1 MEAERKKMRIATLT
15 NPEEIVI
22 TETEKPVAKDNEVVI
37 KVDYIGICGSD
48 IHAYYGKHPFINCP
62 ITLGHEFTGKVVET
76 GQKVRNVLPGEM
88 VTAMPQIF
96 CGECEPCE
104 SGRYNICNTLKVIG
118 CQTPGAACDYFAFDS
133 SLVKKIPEGMPNDI
147 AATIE
152 PAAVGVHAVHRGT
165 DVQGKNVV
173 VMGAGTIGNLTAQA
187 ALANGARQVL
197 ITDLSDYRLRK
208 AVECGILKTAN
219 TGKISM
225 EKAID
230 EAFQG
235 ELADIFFECVGIGT
249 TVNQAIELSKKGHDI
264 VIVGVYGMR
273 PEVNMSLVQDKE
285 LRLIGSLMYVEKDYD
300 ETIDLMSRG
309 IINTK
314 PLISKTF
321 ELADYAKAFRY
332 IEEHK
337 DGSLKILIQV
347 SGD

>member
-1 MEAERKKMRIATLT
+1 MRIATLI

-22 TETEKPVAKDNEVVI
+22 RETDKPQAKDNEIVI

-48 IHAYYGKHPFINCP
+48 IHAYYGKHPFITCP
-62 ITLGHEFTGKVVET
+62 VTLGHEFVGKVVET
-76 GQKVRNVLPGEM
+76 GQNVRGILPGET

-96 CGECEPCE
+96 CQRCEPCE
-104 SGRYNICNTLKVIG
+104 SGRYNICDTLKVIG

-133 SLVKKIPEGMPNDI
+133 ALVKKIPKGMPNDI
-147 AATIE
+147 PATIE
-152 PAAVGVHAVHRGT
+152 PAAVGVHAVHRGS
-165 DVQGKNVV
+165 DVKGKNVV

-187 ALANGARQVL
+187 ALAAGAKEVL
-197 ITDLSDYRLRK
+197 ITDLSDYRLQIAR
-208 AVECGILKTAN
+208 ECGISKTAN
-219 TGKISM
+219 TGKLPL
-225 EKAID
+225 EAAID
-230 EAFQG
+230 EALNG
-235 ELADIFFECVGIGT
+235 ERADIFFECVGIGT

-264 VIVGVYGMR
+264 VIVGVFGKR

-300 ETIDLMSRG
+300 DTIDLMNRG
-309 IINTK
+309 IIKTK

-337 DGSLKILIQV
+337 DSSLKVLIQI
-347 SGD
+347 SGDQV